1 MRKKRAAGTRNYYAI
16 LRVAPSATADQIKH
30 AYHKLAREW
39 HPDKATNVDPD
50 KARRMFVLV
59 ARAYEVLGDRATRNA
74 YDAGEDVDAKAK
86 FSAK

>member
-1 MRKKRAAGTRNYYAI
+1 MSEP